1 MPIFQPPI
9 PRENYCGK
17 HGSSYSG
24 NICPECAADRE
35 REARNRV
42 CPCCQQP
49 RIVNTNYIYCNNIN
63 CNQYFIMYLKE
74 DLVKYNA
81 PQENAKTKEKAQI
94 SEHNVLRCRICG
106 RITLVQER
114 KEWYVCICCK
124 ACGIT
129 PESVQ
134 NIWRQ

>member
-9 PRENYCGK
+9 PRENYCRK

-35 REARNRV
+35 REAKNRV
-42 CPCCQQP
+42 CPYCQQP
-49 RIVNTNYIYCNNIN
+49 RIVNTNCMYCNNIK
-63 CNQYFIMYLKE
+63 CNHYFIMYSKE
-74 DLVKYNA
+74 ELVFKYNT
-81 PQENAKTKEKAQI
+81 PQQNTKTEDAQI

-114 KEWYVCICCK
+114 KDWYVCICCK
-124 ACGIT
+124 AWGIT
-129 PESVQ
+129 PESVK
-134 NIWRQ
+134 